1 MEEANPTKVRNV
13 SDDLKEE
20 LRQKLNLLAK
30 KILMKQVPGENN
42 RLVAVSF
49 PNNVLEFGIK
59 EIEQIVQHAHIIFS
73 LNDVMKYVNIWQR
86 THALQVLDI
95 FSSMFQDMD
104 ITPTDDMPDSDNK

>member
-13 SDDLKEE
+13 SGDLKEE

-49 PNNVLEFGIK
+49 PNNVLGFGIEEK
-59 EIEQIVQHAHIIFS
+59 EQIVQHAHIIFS
-73 LNDVMKYVNIWQR
+73 LK
-86 THALQVLDI
+86 VLI
-95 FSSMFQDMD
+95 NPKWVFS
-104 ITPTDDMPDSDNK
+104 DSNRAEKVS